1 LAQKQSDKPGS
12 VIMSDQPGEEQG
24 DVSRNGA
31 GADLLVVRLRGFA
44 NMTERLNDIVIE
56 EKMEGTKLSKNPE

>member
-1 LAQKQSDKPGS
+1 VTSRGASSCQINREKQR
-12 VIMSDQPGEEQG
+12 G

-44 NMTERLNDIVIE
+44 NMTERLNDIIIE